1 MILKFYQQIVGCGL
15 RIRMAAP
22 QRIICKSRP
31 HVVMFPLMAHGHIIP
46 FFDLAKLLAKRGQF
60 IVTIV
65 NTPKN
70 VMRLEPMVAAACRGD
85 GSMDIRL
92 EELQF
97 PEGIEGLP
105 PDVENTDSLPY
116 NLFFSLVRGC
126 EMLQHPFEQL
136 LRRLSH
142 EPGSRPTCVV
152 TDIFF
157 GWSLDVAN
165 RIGIPRVTFSTTGA
179 FSTSVYYSLW
189 LHLPHKQTDSDV
201 FSLAPD
207 FPDVWFHKSQLPLS
221 LRMTNETDPWYQF
234 LKRQIPKNLESWGTL
249 LNTFD
254 DLEPQF
260 LEDMKTK
267 GFGRVWS
274 VGPLLPEGVLGAS
287 NFEGYSVQV
296 ATRGKAAGR
305 AEGDCLLTWLDC
317 HPPSSVLYISFGTLA
332 RISYSQTEELALG
345 LEASGHPFIWAVRPP
360 SDQAANGASSDF
372 LPEGFEKRMTEKKQ
386 GLLIKEW
393 APQLLILSH
402 PSIGGFFSHCGW
414 NSIMESISQGVP
426 IIGWPMAADQ
436 FYNSKLLEEV
446 VGMSVEICRGVDA
459 ELQRTNVES
468 TVKLL
473 MEEKRGVAMKKRAM
487 AMRNAATRAV
497 MSDEDRVV
505 KGSSVANVDDFI
517 AEINKLFCTPKPGP
531 EAEEVSLGGY

>member
-1 MILKFYQQIVGCGL
+1 
-15 RIRMAAP
+15 MATP
-22 QRIICKSRP
+22 QRIICNSRP
-31 HVVMFPLMAHGHIIP
+31 HVVMFPLMAKGHIIP

-65 NTPKN
+65 NTRKN
-70 VMRLEPMVAAACRGD
+70 VMELQSMVGAACRGD

-97 PEGIEGLP
+97 PKGIDGLP

-136 LRRLSH
+136 LRRLSD
-142 EPGSRPTCVV
+142 EPAARPTCIV

-165 RIGIPRVTFSTTGA
+165 RVGIPRVTFSTTGA

-221 LRMTNETDPWYQF
+221 LVMTNETDPWYQF
-234 LKRQIPKNLESWGTL
+234 LKRQIPKNLQSWGTL

-254 DLEPQF
+254 DLEPEF
-260 LEDMKTK
+260 LEHMKTT
-267 GFGRVWS
+267 GCGRVWS
-274 VGPLLPEGVLGAS
+274 VGPLLPEGVVVGAS
-287 NFEGYSVQV
+287 NYKGYSAQV
-296 ATRGKAAGR
+296 ATGGNAQEQ
-305 AEGDCLLTWLDC
+305 AEGDFLLTWLDS

-332 RISYSQTEELALG
+332 RISCSQTQELALG

-360 SDQAANGASSDF
+360 SDQVANGASSDF

-386 GLLIKEW
+386 GLLIREW

-402 PSIGGFFSHCGW
+402 PSIGGFLSHCGW

-459 ELQRTNVES
+459 ELQRTNVER

-473 MEEKRGVAMKKRAM
+473 TEEKRGITMKKRAM
-487 AMRNAATRAV
+487 AMRAAATRAV
-497 MSDEDRVV
+497 TSEEGKVV

-517 AEINKLFCTPKPGP
+517 AEINKLFCAPKPGTDG
-531 EAEEVSLGGY
+531 EEVKSPRQVTSWQYFY